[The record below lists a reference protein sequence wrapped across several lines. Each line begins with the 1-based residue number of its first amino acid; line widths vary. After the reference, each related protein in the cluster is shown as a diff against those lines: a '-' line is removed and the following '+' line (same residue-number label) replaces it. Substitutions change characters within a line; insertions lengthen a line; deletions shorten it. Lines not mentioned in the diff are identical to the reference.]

1 MVQDEKHAHNA
12 SVPVIT
18 TPLWSLLMLPMV
30 LSSTPDHDWGML
42 HRMTNVMNIHHL
54 HREFD
59 PTHCSDLT
67 WPACPDLP

>member
-30 LSSTPDHDWGML
+30 LSSTPDHDWGYA
-42 HRMTNVMNIHHL
+42 TPNDQCD
-54 HREFD
+54 EYPPFA
-59 PTHCSDLT
+59 S
-67 WPACPDLP
+67 